1 MGPEQSLKNRRRQE
15 CRERFASRARWSG
28 ISDRLAEVQ
37 ERPGVG
43 SNPTGRSAKPLREGM
58 EAQGRI
64 GRCGARSSA
73 RYGLR
78 MERRPRSPG
87 ALPSVDRPVLIVGDT
102 RFSSRPP
109 LDEIIEVAV
118 SLKACGAG
126 GSRKRSAIRPSDETC
141 EGINPMSAAGAEP
154 FGQVTGKI
162 RMTGSGTSTEKGG
175 DA

>member
-1 MGPEQSLKNRRRQE
+1 MTGMSRTLRFSCQVERHFGSTRRSSGAARGWK
-15 CRERFASRARWSG
+15 RSRRT
-28 ISDRLAEVQ
+28 ICE
-37 ERPGVG
+37 
-43 SNPTGRSAKPLREGM
+43 PLREGM

-78 MERRPRSPG
+78 TERRPRSPG

-154 FGQVTGKI
+154 SGQVTGKI